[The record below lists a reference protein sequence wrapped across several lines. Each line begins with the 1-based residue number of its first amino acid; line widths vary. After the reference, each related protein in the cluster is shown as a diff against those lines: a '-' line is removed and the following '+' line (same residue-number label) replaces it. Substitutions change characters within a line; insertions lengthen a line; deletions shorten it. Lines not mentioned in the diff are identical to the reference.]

1 MYSTPSSQA
10 KNRPKT
16 PVILIPLS
24 KNKAHYKMA
33 DIFMSLCA
41 KTLAS
46 PAWKIITKGIY
57 RYLSNY
63 SKSPCYRR
71 DKNVHLS
78 RQNVVSANNF
88 MWHTTLLQWVNK
100 FHVARDV
107 KWPNSNNGKSELKP
121 LCCGG
126 NGRIPKR
133 EMTLVRLQFGCF
145 ITFCCWVS
153 SSFERSLSLYR
164 RDE

>member
-1 MYSTPSSQA
+1 
-10 KNRPKT
+10 
-16 PVILIPLS
+16 
-24 KNKAHYKMA
+24 MA
-33 DIFMSLCA
+33 DIFMSLRA
-41 KTLAS
+41 KTLVS

-71 DKNVHLS
+71 DKNVYFPL
-78 RQNVVSANNF
+78 QNVVSANNF

-100 FHVARDV
+100 FHTGSDV
-107 KWPNSNNGKSELKP
+107 KWPNSNSSKSELKS
-121 LCCGG
+121 LCAEG
-126 NGRIPKR
+126 NGRISKR
-133 EMTLVRLQFGCF
+133 EMVLVRMQYGCF

-153 SSFERSLSLYR
+153 SSFEQTLFLYR